1 MQKKVLFIIGSPN
14 QTTQMYAIYEHLKEE
29 YDCWFTQTFPDQLH
43 EKFVYHLGLLKNTI
57 MDGEFRRLGEKF
69 VADHGLQYDYAG
81 KTVGNKY
88 DLVILCTDITFP
100 KVAQQTKSVWV
111 QEGMTDP
118 MTKWAK
124 FIQKIKLPP
133 VLALST
139 ALNGSLNRAD
149 VYCASSQGYANFFTE
164 HGTPSEKIFVTGMP
178 NYDNIHDYL
187 NNDFPYKNYVLV
199 CTSDIRETYR
209 SEDRPAFIRDC
220 VTKANGKPIIFKLH
234 PNEKK
239 ERAIQEIKEN
249 APANTLVFT
258 DGNINHMIANCD
270 ILITQFS
277 TVSYIGMVLG
287 KEVYSYLNI
296 DRLKK
301 LVPLQNGGTSGKRI
315 AKICKNFM
323 EFNGEKKDFYTFMH
337 ESFNIEYAL

>member
-14 QTTQMYAIYEHLKEE
+14 QTTQMYAVYQHMKDDF
-29 YDCWFTQTFPDQLH
+29 DCWFTQTFPDNGY
-43 EKFVYHLGLLKNTI
+43 EKLVYNLGLLKNTI

-69 VADHGLQYDYAG
+69 VADHNLQYDYAG

-88 DLVILCTDITFP
+88 DMVVLCTDITFP
-100 KVAQQTKSVWV
+100 KVAKNAKSVWV

-118 MTKWAK
+118 MTSWAK
-124 FIQKIKLPP
+124 FVQKIKIPP
-133 VLALST
+133 VLAFST
-139 ALNGSLNRAD
+139 ALNGSLNRANI
-149 VYCASSQGYANFFTE
+149 YCASSRGYADFFVQQ
-164 HGTPSEKIFVTGMP
+164 GTPAEKIFVTGMP

-187 NNDFPYKNYVLV
+187 NNDFPHKNYVLV

-209 SEDRPAFIRDC
+209 SEDRPAFIREC
-220 VTKANGKPIIFKLH
+220 VAKANGKRLIFKLH

-249 APANTLVFT
+249 APNDTLVFS

-270 ILITQFS
+270 VLITQFS

-287 KEVYSYLNI
+287 KEVHSYLNI
-296 DRLKK
+296 ERLKK
-301 LVPLQNGGTSGKRI
+301 LVPLQNGGTSGFHI
-315 AKICKNFM
+315 AGICRQYMFH
-323 EFNGEKKDFYTFMH
+323 EGSDEDFYSSAQK
-337 ESFNIEYAL
+337 SFNPQYTL